1 MYQIRQFFVNSVQRS
16 QTVNL
21 EVVKLVLDEFQ
32 KRLGHTEV
40 ISDSDH
46 SLSVRSI
53 EDLMLQFAVVRC
65 DLWSYYIANFG
76 SLYFIN
82 ACRSEAE
89 MVGLMRNSLESGQ
102 AAFDVI
108 ISPFGCD
115 SKSLPLRI
123 RQQLDQEDEVV
134 DELPKRTGRVSNFG
148 SPAATP
154 TSTPKAS
161 SASPLSSSSSMCR
174 QGIRLCF

>member
-1 MYQIRQFFVNSVQRS
+1 
-16 QTVNL
+16 
-21 EVVKLVLDEFQ
+21 
-32 KRLGHTEV
+32 
-40 ISDSDH
+40 
-46 SLSVRSI
+46 
-53 EDLMLQFAVVRC
+53 MLQFAVVRC
-65 DLWSYYIANFG
+65 DPWSYFIANFG
-76 SLYFIN
+76 SLYFII
-82 ACRSEAE
+82 ARRSEAE
-89 MVGLMRNSLESGQ
+89 MVSLMRQRLEAGE

-134 DELPKRTGRVSNFG
+134 DELPKRTGRVSNFA

-161 SASPLSSSSSMCR
+161 SASPLSSSSSMFR
-174 QGIRLCF
+174 